1 MIEEEEYCNNGA
13 RYHGQEYPLHRQ
25 FPESHEENA
34 SIGRGRS
41 KRSGNRQS
49 LFVESGEFANV
60 RHSNEEN
67 NGDSCGVFGQEEA
80 NVSME
85 QWFPRICGRQ
95 RHSKQKS
102 TDSAN
107 DRVKERGEGDG
118 SSIAFQFLDGFV
130 KIDD

>member
-1 MIEEEEYCNNGA
+1 MIKKEQYCDDSA
-13 RYHGQEYPLHRQ
+13 RYHGQKDPLHRQ

-41 KRSGNRQS
+41 KRSGNRQG
-49 LFVESGEFANV
+49 FFIESGEFANI

-67 NGDSCGVFGQEEA
+67 DGDSCGVFGQEEP
-80 NVSME
+80 NISME

-95 RHSKQKS
+95 RHGEQKS

-118 SSIAFQFLDGFV
+118 SSVTFQLLYGFV